1 MNVADVDKKIIF
13 VSKNESYLLNP
24 HGSLF
29 KMIFFA

>member
-1 MNVADVDKKIIF
+1 MNVADVDKNFFF
-13 VSKNESYLLNP
+13 VSKNERYLLNP